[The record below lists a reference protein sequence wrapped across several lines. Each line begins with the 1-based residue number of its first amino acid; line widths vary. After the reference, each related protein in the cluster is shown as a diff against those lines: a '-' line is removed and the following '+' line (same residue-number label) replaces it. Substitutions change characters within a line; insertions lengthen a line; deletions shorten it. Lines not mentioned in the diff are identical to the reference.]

1 MSKNSKHTRLE
12 DAEAEIQRL
21 RAKLKTLEAVERH
34 DEMRTDPIAIVGMG
48 CRFPGGVDSPEAFWE
63 LLISGKDILGGIPES
78 RWDVDAF
85 YDAEVSVPGKMYV
98 REGYY
103 LDEVDKFDPQFF
115 GLAPREAES
124 LDPQQRLLLEVS
136 WEALEHAS
144 IALGS
149 LAGGKTDVFVGQF
162 WVD

>member
-1 MSKNSKHTRLE
+1 MSENIKHTRLE

-34 DEMRTDPIAIVGMG
+34 DAMRNDPIAIVGMG

-85 YDAEVSVPGKMYV
+85 YDAE
-98 REGYY
+98 
-103 LDEVDKFDPQFF
+103 
-115 GLAPREAES
+115 
-124 LDPQQRLLLEVS
+124 
-136 WEALEHAS
+136 
-144 IALGS
+144 
-149 LAGGKTDVFVGQF
+149 
-162 WVD
+162 

>member
-12 DAEAEIQRL
+12 DAEAEIERL
-21 RAKLKTLEAVERH
+21 REELKTLEAVKRH
-34 DEMRTDPIAIVGMG
+34 DSMRDEPIAIVGMG
-48 CRFPGGVDSPEAFWE
+48 CRFPGGVDTPEAFWE
-63 LLISGKDILGGIPES
+63 LLASGKDILGGIPES

-98 REGYY
+98 RDGYY

-124 LDPQQRLLLEVS
+124 MDRPS
-136 WEALEHAS
+136 PS
-144 IALGS
+144 P
-149 LAGGKTDVFVGQF
+149 GKHS
-162 WVD
+162 